1 MNPDIMGWLESPFD
15 SLSEYEQHMQM
26 LNRQMQQASGIRT
39 SRDSGI
45 PVHNFYTQALNA
57 GELSSKMIDDSWKEA
72 IVAVANEL
80 IKQKGTATSLEIMQV
95 LVMTFPDER
104 WVLST
109 ISSAMDS
116 VKTNYKVEK
125 GYAGT
130 YVYSSNVIPN
140 ELVARNKGVQV
151 AEEVKSTEDYSIVLE
166 GETIYGSRNILTK
179 IIIALNLPYRFSES
193 HNEFQDITKIPFTHL
208 VNIVAKD
215 MEGMSKDELK
225 AYMNTPLFRYYAT
238 KV

>member
-1 MNPDIMGWLESPFD
+1 MSNTEGQKYM
-15 SLSEYEQHMQM
+15 
-26 LNRQMQQASGIRT
+26 T
-39 SRDSGI
+39 
-45 PVHNFYTQALNA
+45 
-57 GELSSKMIDDSWKEA
+57 KKEA
-72 IVAVANEL
+72 IVAVANEI
-80 IKQKGTATSLEIMQV
+80 IKQKGTATTLEIMQV
-95 LVMTFPDER
+95 LLMTFPDER

-109 ISSAMDS
+109 ISSSMES
-116 VKTNYKVEK
+116 VREDYKVEK

-130 YVYSSNVIPN
+130 YVYSAKLVPN
-140 ELVARNKGVQV
+140 EVVARNKGVQV
-151 AEEVKSTEDYSIVLE
+151 TAEVNAVRDYSIVFE
-166 GETIYGSRNILTK
+166 GETIYGSRTILTK
-179 IIIALNLPYRFSES
+179 IILALNLPYRFSES